1 MAIIAKLGRRDDY
14 LLKALEAEV
23 LYRVA
28 EDRAEADAWE
38 RIMVGYLE
46 LADIEMRRVFGLQPH

>member
-1 MAIIAKLGRRDDY
+1 MAKLSNRDDY